1 MRSDEGIRDCP
12 AGVENL
18 ARLWVTTTENMPARE
33 RSNRGCTDESSRWIQ
48 GSVAKVGDGTGAL
61 RNPALSRDH
70 DVERRLCWHAMASDA
85 IPGPDVSDEAVRAEI
100 AGRLDYSG
108 SDTETEERIVEVLVH
123 LPEGV
128 RTFSLERCRFA
139 SDSHDARKG
148 VAGSDRVL
156 VLVQDG
162 LDESAIRHA
171 IAHAWLGH
179 DAAGLDQ
186 AVAVGEDEVR
196 ELVAQWE
203 FTGLGADS

>member
-1 MRSDEGIRDCP
+1 
-12 AGVENL
+12 
-18 ARLWVTTTENMPARE
+18 
-33 RSNRGCTDESSRWIQ
+33 
-48 GSVAKVGDGTGAL
+48 
-61 RNPALSRDH
+61 
-70 DVERRLCWHAMASDA
+70 MASDA
-85 IPGPDVSDEAVRAEI
+85 IPAPDVSDEAVRADI
-100 AGRLDYSG
+100 AGRLDSSG

-139 SDSHDARKG
+139 SDSHDDRKG
-148 VAGSDRVL
+148 AAGSDRVL

-162 LDESAIRHA
+162 LDEAAIRHA